1 MNWLSARLALLA
13 LLAIAALGVA
23 ACGDDD
29 DDDGG
34 TGGSGG
40 SGEEQ
45 KAESGPIKIGAAVD
59 QTKLMKFFDGP
70 ALAAAQ
76 IRADEINAAGGVDG
90 RMIEFDIQNTRLDPE
105 RTKAAA
111 ADLVNGGADI
121 LWVTCDVDWATP
133 AVQEGISANL
143 LTVAPCIG
151 TDQMSPKRFGEQGK
165 LAFSFGNV
173 AQDEGAALAELANE
187 KGWKSATIVTD
198 KSIVYTQNA
207 CQAFKQR
214 FEELGGT
221 VAAEESFTEGDGTI
235 NNVVRSVNNEDA
247 DTIAMCA
254 TTQQDLPAFVSGV
267 RGGGNK
273 TPIMGPWSIDGPF
286 WLPKSKSVANEIYL
300 VTYASVYGDDPNPDV
315 RKLIAAMEKAG
326 APPATGG
333 FVTGAAAIDGIVA
346 AIKENNGSTDGPAL
360 AESMEGFTDL
370 ETISGNVSFNEDF
383 HSAFGREYRVIE
395 IKNGKPRFAGTVEA
409 GEPVTF
415 EEG

>member
-13 LLAIAALGVA
+13 LLAIAALGAA

-29 DDDGG
+29 DDGG
-34 TGGSGG
+34 DGGSGG
-40 SGEEQ
+40 SEQQ

-76 IRADEINAAGGVDG
+76 IRADEINSAGGVDG
-90 RMIEFDIQNTRLDPE
+90 RKIEFTVQNTRLDPA

-111 ADLVNGGADI
+111 SDLVNGGADL

-151 TDQMSPKRFGEQGK
+151 TDQMSPKRFGENGK
-165 LAFSFGNV
+165 LAFSYGNV
-173 AQDEGAALAELANE
+173 AQDEGAALAALAKE

-214 FEELGGT
+214 FEENGGKI
-221 VAAEESFTEGDGTI
+221 AAEESFTEGDGTI
-235 NNVVRSVNNEDA
+235 NNVVRNVNDADA
-247 DTIAMCA
+247 DTIAICA

-273 TPIMGPWSIDGPF
+273 TPIIGPWSIDGAF
-286 WLPKSKSVANEIYL
+286 WLPKSKSVSNNIYL
-300 VTYASVYGDDPNPDV
+300 VTYASIYGDDPNPDV
-315 RKLIAAMEKAG
+315 RKLIDQLKKAG

-346 AIKENNGSTDGPAL
+346 AVKENNGSTDGAAL
-360 AESMEGFTDL
+360 AKSMEGFTDL
-370 ETISGNVSFNEDF
+370 DTISGKVCFSEEF

-395 IKNGKPRFAGTVEA
+395 IKNGKPHFAGTVEA

-415 EEG
+415 EGG

>member
-1 MNWLSARLALLA
+1 MTWLSARLAFVVI
-13 LLAIAALGVA
+13 LAIAALGMA
-23 ACGDDD
+23 ACGGDDED
-29 DDDGG
+29 D
-34 TGGSGG
+34 GGSGG
-40 SGEEQ
+40 GQSGEQ

-90 RMIEFDIQNTRLDPE
+90 RKIEFAVQNTRLDPA
-105 RTKAAA
+105 RTKSAAS
-111 ADLVNGGADI
+111 DLINDGADVM
-121 LWVTCDVDWATP
+121 WVTCDVDWATP
-133 AVQEGISANL
+133 AVQEGINSSL

-151 TDQMSPKRFGEQGK
+151 TDQMSPKRFGDKGK
-165 LAFSFGNV
+165 LAFSYGNV
-173 AQDEGAALAELANE
+173 AQDEGAALAELANK
-187 KGWKSATIVTD
+187 KGWKSATVVTD

-214 FEELGGT
+214 FEELGGKI
-221 VAAEESFTEGDGTI
+221 AAEESFTEGDRTI
-235 NNVVRSVNNEDA
+235 NNVVRNVNDATA

-273 TPIMGPWSIDGPF
+273 TPIMGPWSIDGAF
-286 WLPKSKSVANEIYL
+286 WLPKSKSVADNIYL
-300 VTYASVYGDDPNPDV
+300 VTYASIYGDDPNPEV
-315 RKLIAAMEKAG
+315 RKLIEQLKKAG

-346 AIKENNGSTDGPAL
+346 AIKENDGSTDGEAL
-360 AESMEGFTDL
+360 AKTMEGFTDL
-370 ETISGNVSFNEDF
+370 DTISGKVSFNEEF

-395 IKNGKPRFAGTVEA
+395 IQDGKPRFAGTIEA

-415 EEG
+415 EGG

>member
-13 LLAIAALGVA
+13 LLAIAALGMT

-29 DDDGG
+29 DGGDGG
-34 TGGSGG
+34 SDA

-76 IRADEINAAGGVDG
+76 IRAEEINAAGGVDG
-90 RMIEFDIQNTRLDPE
+90 RKIEFAVQNTRLDPE
-105 RTKAAA
+105 RTKSAA
-111 ADLVNGGADI
+111 ADLVNGGAHVM
-121 LWVTCDVDWATP
+121 WVTCDVDWATP
-133 AVQEGISANL
+133 AVQEGINANL

-165 LAFSFGNV
+165 LAFSYGNV

-214 FEELGGT
+214 FEENGGT
-221 VAAEESFTEGDGTI
+221 IAAEESFTEGDGTI
-235 NNVVRSVNNEDA
+235 NSVVRNVNDADA
-247 DTIAMCA
+247 DTIAICA
-254 TTQQDLPAFVSGV
+254 TTQQDLPAFVSG
-267 RGGGNK
+267 
-273 TPIMGPWSIDGPF
+273 PWSIDGAF
-286 WLPKSKSVANEIYL
+286 WLPKSKSVADNIYL
-300 VTYASVYGDDPNPDV
+300 VTYASIYGDDPNPDV
-315 RKLIAAMEKAG
+315 RKLIDALKEAG

-346 AIKENNGSTDGPAL
+346 AIKENNGSTDGNAL

-370 ETISGNVSFNEDF
+370 DTISGKVSFNEEF

-395 IKNGKPRFAGTVEA
+395 IQNGKPGFAGTVEA

-415 EEG
+415 EGG

>member
-29 DDDGG
+29 DDGG
-34 TGGSGG
+34 DGGSGG

-45 KAESGPIKIGAAVD
+45 QAESGPIEIGAAVD

-90 RMIEFDIQNTRLDPE
+90 RMIEFNVQNTRLDPE

-111 ADLVNGGADI
+111 SDLVNDGADI

-133 AVQEGISANL
+133 AVQEGISADL

-165 LAFSFGNV
+165 LAFSYGNV
-173 AQDEGAALAELANE
+173 AQDEGAALAELANQ

-235 NNVVRSVNNEDA
+235 NNVVRNVNDTDA

-286 WLPKSKSVANEIYL
+286 WLPKSKSVSDDIYL
-300 VTYASVYGDDPNPDV
+300 VTYASVYGDDPNAEV
-315 RKLIAAMEKAG
+315 RNLIEQMEKAG
-326 APPATGG
+326 TPPATGG

-346 AIKENNGSTDGPAL
+346 AIKENNGSTDGEAL

-370 ETISGNVSFNEDF
+370 DTISGKVSFNEEF
-383 HSAFGREYRVIE
+383 HTAFGREYRVIE

>member
-1 MNWLSARLALLA
+1 MNEFRARLALVA
-13 LLAIAALGVA
+13 VVATAVVGVA
-23 ACGDDD
+23 GCGGDDD
-29 DDDGG
+29 DEE
-34 TGGSGG
+34 GGS
-40 SGEEQ
+40 SGAESSEAT
-45 KAESGPIKIGAAVD
+45 AESGPIRIGAAVD

-76 IRADEINAAGGVDG
+76 VRADEINAAGGVDG
-90 RMIEFDIQNTRLDPE
+90 RKIEFAVQNTRLDPE
-105 RTKAAA
+105 RTKSAA
-111 ADLVNGGADI
+111 ADLINDGADV

-133 AVQEGISANL
+133 AVQEGIGAGL

-173 AQDEGAALAELANE
+173 AQDEGAALAQLADD
-187 KGWKSATIVTD
+187 KGWTTATIVTD

-214 FEELGGT
+214 FEELGGK

-235 NNVVRSVNNEDA
+235 GNVVRNVNDA
-247 DTIAMCA
+247 DADAIAICA

-273 TPIMGPWSIDGPF
+273 TPIIGPWSIDGAF
-286 WLPKSKSVANEIYL
+286 WLPKSKSVADDIHL

-315 RKLIAAMEKAG
+315 RALIEQLEESG
-326 APPATGG
+326 NPPATGG
-333 FVTGAAAIDGIVA
+333 FVTGAAAVDGIVA
-346 AIKENNGSTDGPAL
+346 AIKENGGATEGEAL
-360 AESMEGFTDL
+360 ATTMEGFTDL
-370 ETISGNVSFNEDF
+370 ETISGSVSFSDQF

-395 IKNGKPRFAGTVEA
+395 IQDGKPRFTETIEA

>member
-13 LLAIAALGVA
+13 LLAIAAFGA
-23 ACGDDD
+23 TACGDDD
-29 DDDGG
+29 DDGG
-34 TGGSGG
+34 DGGSGG

-45 KAESGPIKIGAAVD
+45 KAESGPIKIGAAID

-76 IRADEINAAGGVDG
+76 IRADEINAGGGVDG
-90 RMIEFDIQNTRLDPE
+90 RQIEFTVQNTRLDPE
-105 RTKAAA
+105 RTKSAA

-121 LWVTCDVDWATP
+121 MWVTCDVDWATP
-133 AVQEGISANL
+133 AVQEGINANL

-151 TDQMSPKRFGEQGK
+151 TDQMSPKRFSDKGK
-165 LAFSFGNV
+165 LAFSYGNV

-214 FEELGGT
+214 FEENGGKI
-221 VAAEESFTEGDGTI
+221 AAEESFTEGDGTI
-235 NNVVRSVNNEDA
+235 NSVVRNVNDADA
-247 DTIAMCA
+247 DTIAICA

-273 TPIMGPWSIDGPF
+273 TPIIGPWSIDGAF
-286 WLPKSKSVANEIYL
+286 WLPKSKSVADNIYL
-300 VTYASVYGDDPNPDV
+300 VTYASIYGDDPNPDV
-315 RKLIAAMEKAG
+315 RKLIEQLEEAG

-346 AIKENNGSTDGPAL
+346 AIKENNGSTDGEAL

-370 ETISGNVSFNEDF
+370 DTISGKVSFNEEF

-415 EEG
+415 EGG

>member
-13 LLAIAALGVA
+13 LLTIAALGAA

-29 DDDGG
+29 DDGG
-34 TGGSGG
+34 DGGSGG
-40 SGEEQ
+40 SEEQ

-90 RMIEFDIQNTRLDPE
+90 RKIEFSVQNTRLDPA

-111 ADLVNGGADI
+111 SDLVNGGANV

-133 AVQEGISANL
+133 AVQEGIGANL

-165 LAFSFGNV
+165 LAFSYGNV
-173 AQDEGAALAELANE
+173 AQDEGAALAQLAEE

-214 FEELGGT
+214 FEENGGT
-221 VAAEESFTEGDGTI
+221 IAAEESFTEGDGTI
-235 NNVVRSVNNEDA
+235 NNVVRNVNDADA
-247 DTIAMCA
+247 DTVAICA

-273 TPIMGPWSIDGPF
+273 TPIIGPWSIDGAF
-286 WLPKSKSVANEIYL
+286 WLPKSKSVSNDIYL
-300 VTYASVYGDDPNPDV
+300 VTYASIYGDDPNPEV
-315 RKLIAAMEKAG
+315 RKLIEQLKKAG

-346 AIKENNGSTDGPAL
+346 AVKENNGSTDGEAL

-370 ETISGNVSFNEDF
+370 DTISGKVSFNEEF
-383 HSAFGREYRVIE
+383 HTAFGREYRVIE

>member
-29 DDDGG
+29 DDGG
-34 TGGSGG
+34 DAGSGG
-40 SGEEQ
+40 SEEQ
-45 KAESGPIKIGAAVD
+45 QAESGPIQIGAAVD

-90 RMIEFDIQNTRLDPE
+90 RQIEFKVQNTRLDPA

-111 ADLVNGGADI
+111 SDLVNGGADV

-165 LAFSFGNV
+165 LAFSYGNV
-173 AQDEGAALAELANE
+173 AQDEGAALAELAKE

-214 FEELGGT
+214 FEENGGT
-221 VAAEESFTEGDGTI
+221 IAAEESFTEGDGTI
-235 NNVVRSVNNEDA
+235 NNVVRNVNDADA
-247 DTIAMCA
+247 DTIAICA

-273 TPIMGPWSIDGPF
+273 TPIIGPWSIDGAF
-286 WLPKSKSVANEIYL
+286 WLPKSKSVANDIYL
-300 VTYASVYGDDPNPDV
+300 VTYASIYGDDPNPEV
-315 RKLIAAMEKAG
+315 RKLIEQLKEAG

-346 AIKENNGSTDGPAL
+346 AIKENNGSTDGQAL

-370 ETISGNVSFNEDF
+370 ETISGDVSFSEEF

-415 EEG
+415 EGG

>member
-29 DDDGG
+29 DDGGDGG
-34 TGGSGG
+34 SNA
-40 SGEEQ
+40 SGEKE

-76 IRADEINAAGGVDG
+76 IRADEINADGGVDG
-90 RMIEFDIQNTRLDPE
+90 RKLEFTVQNTRLDPG
-105 RTKAAA
+105 RTKSVAS
-111 ADLVNGGADI
+111 DLVNGGADVM
-121 LWVTCDVDWATP
+121 WVTCDVDWATP
-133 AVQEGISANL
+133 AVQEGINADL

-151 TDQMSPKRFGEQGK
+151 TDQMGPKRFGDQGK
-165 LAFSFGNV
+165 LAFSYGNV
-173 AQDEGAALAELANE
+173 AQDEGAALAKMAKD

-214 FEELGGT
+214 FEENGGKI
-221 VAAEESFTEGDGTI
+221 AAEESFTEGDGTI
-235 NNVVRSVNNEDA
+235 NSVVRNVNDADA
-247 DTIAMCA
+247 DTIAICA

-273 TPIMGPWSIDGPF
+273 TPIIGPWSIDGAF
-286 WLPKSKSVANEIYL
+286 WLPKSKSVSNDIYL
-300 VTYASVYGDDPNPDV
+300 VTYASIYGDDPNPDV
-315 RKLIAAMEKAG
+315 RKLIDQLKKAG

-333 FVTGAAAIDGIVA
+333 FVTGAAAIDGIA
-346 AIKENNGSTDGPAL
+346 AAVKENNGSTDGPAL
-360 AESMEGFTDL
+360 AKSMEGFTDL
-370 ETISGNVSFNEDF
+370 ETISGKVSFNEQF
-383 HSAFGREYRVIE
+383 HSAFGREYRIIE
-395 IKNGKPRFAGTVEA
+395 IKNGKPHFAGMVEA
-409 GEPVTF
+409 GDPVEF
-415 EEG
+415 EGG

>member
-34 TGGSGG
+34 NGGSGG

-111 ADLVNGGADI
+111 SDLVNGGADI

-214 FEELGGT
+214 FEELGGS

-247 DTIAMCA
+247 DTIAICA

-286 WLPKSKSVANEIYL
+286 WLPKSKSVANDIYL

>member
-34 TGGSGG
+34 NGGSGG

-207 CQAFKQR
+207 GLAFKQR

-409 GEPVTF
+409 GEPVTL

>member
-34 TGGSGG
+34 NGGSGG